1 MGQACMNLMGMSII
15 LGLNSA
21 LDTLVSQA
29 AGAGK
34 IELCGVY
41 LNQARLIMTV
51 MFIPILILVMHIE
64 QFLLYV
70 GQNHQVAFYAK

>member
-1 MGQACMNLMGMSII
+1 MVNLMYLGHLDNDALIGGVSMGQACMNLMGMTII

-21 LDTLVSQA
+21 LDTLVSQS

-41 LNQARLIMTV
+41 LN
-51 MFIPILILVMHIE
+51 
-64 QFLLYV
+64 
-70 GQNHQVAFYAK
+70 